1 MRSVL
6 PLSITIIAL
15 LGLPLSGSA
24 QLQVGP
30 YLAFHDDADFGIGAF
45 VGVPLEDVYPNLSFV
60 GDFGFYFPGDRGY
73 DGVDVDYWEVNAD
86 ALLGFP
92 LEGQSFTPWV
102 LAGLNLAHG
111 SVGIG
116 RGPFEG
122 DRASDTDIGL
132 NVGGGFTFTAGSL
145 APFAGAKFEL
155 GGGEGAV
162 IFGGLSF
169 WVGGQTE

>member
-1 MRSVL
+1 MRTKAFVL
-6 PLSITIIAL
+6 FTLPAL
-15 LGLPLSGSA
+15 LCLPRPGAS
-24 QLQVGP
+24 QVQVGP
-30 YLAFHDDADFGIGAF
+30 YLAFHDDADLGIGAF

-60 GDFGFYFPGDRGY
+60 GDFGFYFPGDSGY
-73 DGVDVDYWEVNAD
+73 DGVDVDYWEANAD

-122 DRASDTDIGL
+122 NRGSDTDIGL

-145 APFAGAKFEL
+145 SPFAGAKFEL

-169 WVGGQTE
+169 WVGGQSQ